1 MELLKKTFP
10 LVFLVVILMVTYW
23 VRKQGSEQNIS
34 VLNKTTNAS
43 HKISK
48 TSRGSP
54 PTNVV
59 VDLVKVQD
67 FYENLSALGSGRALA
82 SVELTPWSSG
92 VVDELFVSAGTKVQ
106 VGDAIAKLDSKK
118 EEITAEKAK
127 VQRDNSALTLSRI
140 LKLRS
145 SNTATEVQE
154 ITARLELDSANLVL
168 RNAELDLDRRTIRAP
183 ISGVVGILP
192 IDVGN
197 AVTLNTVIGRI
208 ENRERILVDIW
219 IPERYTSHVHKGD
232 KVTATLTAQQERTF
246 VGYIYAIDNI
256 IDPESRTLHVQVE
269 IKNEKETIVSGMAFS
284 VALQFYGGS
293 FPVVNPLAVQWN
305 NKGSFVWRVREGKV
319 EPISVSIIQ
328 HKEDQVFVKA
338 PLENGDQV
346 VIQGVQ
352 MLHPGSRVIID
363 DPRSHQEQLSAP
375 RGQGV

>member
-1 MELLKKTFP
+1 MELLKRTFP
-10 LVFLVVILMVTYW
+10 LVFFVVILMVAYW
-23 VRKQGSEQNIS
+23 VGKQSSERNIS
-34 VLNKTTNAS
+34 ELNKTTSAS
-43 HKISK
+43 HKASK
-48 TSRGSP
+48 ASGGRP
-54 PTNVV
+54 PVNVV

-67 FYENLSALGSGRALA
+67 FYENLNTLGNGRALA

-92 VVDELFVSAGTKVQ
+92 VVSELFVSAGTKVQ
-106 VGDAIAKLDSKK
+106 AGDAIAKLDSKK

-140 LKLRS
+140 LKLRL

-154 ITARLELDSANLVL
+154 IAARLELDSANLIL
-168 RNAELDLDRRTIRAP
+168 RNAELDLERQTIRAP

-197 AVTLNTVIGRI
+197 AVAINTVIGRI

-219 IPERYTSHVHKGD
+219 IPERYTSHIHKGD
-232 KVTATLTAQQERTF
+232 KVTATLTMQPERTF
-246 VGYIYAIDNI
+246 VGNIYAIDNI
-256 IDPESRTLHVQVE
+256 VDPENRTLHVQVE
-269 IKNEKETIVSGMAFS
+269 IKNEKEAIMSGMAFS

-305 NKGSFVWRVREGKV
+305 SKGSFVWRVREGKV
-319 EPISVSIIQ
+319 EPIAVSIIQ
-328 HKEDQVFVKA
+328 HNEDHVFVRA

-352 MLHPGSRVIID
+352 MLHPGSQVIID
-363 DPRSHQEQLSAP
+363 DPKSHQQQLSAP
-375 RGQGV
+375 RGRNV